1 MQYNFH
7 TGETLLVD
15 KPKGWTS
22 FDVVNKI
29 RFRLRHITGVK
40 RIKVGHAGTLDPMAT
55 GLLIIC
61 TGKFTKKLTD
71 FQGLDKT
78 YTGTLQLGKTTP
90 SYDAETE
97 ADATFPTEHITD
109 ELLHE
114 KTKQFT
120 GDIEQIPPMYS
131 AIKVDGKR
139 LYKAARRGEVVER
152 KPRNVRVDTFD
163 LTRIEL
169 PEVDFSVTCSKGT
182 YIRSLAHDLGQ
193 AVGSGAYLTALC
205 RTRIGDFKLEDA
217 WDLEELIAMLE
228 GIMAQE

>member
-1 MQYNFH
+1 M
-7 TGETLLVD
+7 
-15 KPKGWTS
+15 
-22 FDVVNKI
+22 
-29 RFRLRHITGVK
+29 RHITGVK

-152 KPRNVRVDTFD
+152 KPRNVRVDAFD

-182 YIRSLAHDLGQ
+182 YIRSLAYDLGE
-193 AVGSGAYLTALC
+193 AVDSGAYLTALC

-217 WDLEELIAMLE
+217 WDLEALIAMLE

>member
-1 MQYNFH
+1 M
-7 TGETLLVD
+7 
-15 KPKGWTS
+15 
-22 FDVVNKI
+22 
-29 RFRLRHITGVK
+29 RHITGVK

-109 ELLHE
+109 ELLYE

-152 KPRNVRVDTFD
+152 KPRNVRVDAFD

-182 YIRSLAHDLGQ
+182 YIRSLAYDLGE
-193 AVGSGAYLTALC
+193 AVDSGAYLTALC

-217 WDLEELIAMLE
+217 WDLEALIAMLE